1 MTEETSRPISVVTG
15 CSTGIG
21 LATAVELARGGH
33 DVYATMRDLSRSAEL
48 RAIAKEESL
57 PIRIVELDVDSG
69 DSVTRAIG
77 TIFTDRGHVDALVNN
92 AGVATYGA
100 VEDLPI
106 TVFKSTIETNYL
118 GALRCIKAV
127 LPSMRERR
135 AGCIVNVSSAAG
147 RLALGGHASYTASK
161 YALEALSES
170 LAQEVR
176 AFGIRVAVVEPG
188 SVRTPIFDKLRDPP
202 ESEYPHEARLRA
214 RDATDASPS
223 AFVVGRLIREIVDGD
238 GTQLR
243 YPVGDDV
250 AAIIA
255 WRSSITDEEWIDRNA

>member
-1 MTEETSRPISVVTG
+1 MTAPVSAPISVVTG

-21 LATAVELARGGH
+21 LGTAVELARGGH

-48 RAIAKEESL
+48 RAIADEESL
-57 PIRIVELDVDSG
+57 PIRIVELDVDSD
-69 DSVTRAIG
+69 DSVTRGIG
-77 TIFTDRGHVDALVNN
+77 KILTDRGHLDALVNN

-100 VEDLPI
+100 VEDLPVA
-106 TVFKSTIETNYL
+106 VFQSAIDTNYL

-147 RLALGGHASYTASK
+147 RFAVGGHASYTASK

-176 AFGIRVAVVEPG
+176 AFGIRVAIVEPG
-188 SVRTPIFDKLRDPP
+188 TVRTPIFDKLRDPP
-202 ESEYPHEARLRA
+202 KSDYPHEARLR
-214 RDATDASPS
+214 RFDATDDAPS
-223 AFVVGRLIREIVDGD
+223 AFVVGRLIREIADGD
-238 GTQLR
+238 GAQLR

-250 AAIIA
+250 VAMIA
-255 WRSSITDEEWIDRNA
+255 WRSSLTDEEWIDLNA

>member
-1 MTEETSRPISVVTG
+1 MPVSVVTG

-33 DVYATMRDLSRSAEL
+33 DVYATMRDLSRSSEL
-48 RAIAKEESL
+48 RSIAEEESL
-57 PIRIVELDVDSG
+57 PIRIVELDVDSDG
-69 DSVTRAIG
+69 SVTRAIG
-77 TIFTDRGHVDALVNN
+77 TILAGRGHIDALVNN

-106 TVFKSTIETNYL
+106 TVFQSTIETNFL

-135 AGCIVNVSSAAG
+135 EGCIVNVSSIAG
-147 RLALGGHASYTASK
+147 RLAPGGHASYAASK

-176 AFGIRVAVVEPG
+176 AFGIRVAIVEPG
-188 SVRTPIFDKLRDPP
+188 TIRTPIFDKLRDPP
-202 ESEYPHEARLRA
+202 KSEYPHEARLRA
-214 RDATDASPS
+214 SDATDDSPS
-223 AFVVGRLIREIVDGD
+223 AFVVGTLIREIIDGD
-238 GTQLR
+238 GAQLR
-243 YPVGDDV
+243 YPSSERV
-250 AAIIA
+250 AAMIA
-255 WRSSITDEEWIDRNA
+255 WRYSMTDEEWIDFNA

>member
-1 MTEETSRPISVVTG
+1 MTEEASTPISVVTG

-48 RAIAKEESL
+48 RAIAEEESL
-57 PIRIVELDVDSG
+57 PIRIVELDVASEG
-69 DSVTRAIG
+69 SVTRGIG
-77 TIFTDRGHVDALVNN
+77 KTLKDCGQIDALVNN

-106 TVFKSTIETNYL
+106 TVFQSAIETNYL
-118 GALRCIKAV
+118 GALPCIKAV

-147 RLALGGHASYTASK
+147 RFALGGHASYTASK

-176 AFGIRVAVVEPG
+176 AFGIRVAIVEPG
-188 SVRTPIFDKLRDPP
+188 AVRTPIFDKLRDPP
-202 ESEYPHEARLRA
+202 KSEYPHEARLRA
-214 RDATDASPS
+214 FDATDDAPS
-223 AFVVGRLIREIVDGD
+223 AFVVGKLIREIIDGD
-238 GTQLR
+238 GAQLR
-243 YPVGDDV
+243 YPVGDPTV
-250 AAIIA
+250 AMIA
-255 WRSSITDEEWIDRNA
+255 WRSSMTDEEWIDFNA

>member
-1 MTEETSRPISVVTG
+1 MTEEASTRICVVTG

-21 LATAVELARGGH
+21 LATAVELARAGH

-48 RAIAKEESL
+48 RAIAEEESL
-57 PIRIVELDVDSG
+57 PVRIVELDVDSE
-69 DSVTRAIG
+69 DSVSRGIG
-77 TIFTDRGHVDALVNN
+77 TILTDCGHIDALVNN

-106 TVFKSTIETNYL
+106 TVFQSAIETNYL

-147 RLALGGHASYTASK
+147 RVALGGHASYTASK

-176 AFGIRVAVVEPG
+176 AFGIRVAIIEPG
-188 SVRTPIFDKLRDPP
+188 AVQTPIFDKLRDPP
-202 ESEYPHEARLRA
+202 QSEYPHEARLRA
-214 RDATDASPS
+214 FDATDEAPSP
-223 AFVVGRLIREIVDGD
+223 FVVGTLIREIVEGD
-238 GTQLR
+238 GAQLR
-243 YPVGDDV
+243 YPVGDGTV
-250 AAIIA
+250 AMIA
-255 WRSSITDEEWIDRNA
+255 WRSRITDEEWIDSNA